1 MGGVDQGAPI
11 DACRAY
17 FFPGE
22 RIGAEKDLPGAELS
36 LKRVHRRRK
45 NRAPASVKNF

>member
-1 MGGVDQGAPI
+1 MGGVDQGAPA
-11 DACRAY
+11 DACRA
-17 FFPGE
+17 FFLGVG
-22 RIGAEKDLPGAELS
+22 IGAEKDLPAAERA